1 MTLLD
6 ELNALTTHRDPK
18 DGTDCIRANDLRRI
32 IERYTAATPAST
44 VAKHMPT
51 TEDIRELISAVAKHL
66 EPRGLNPSEAL
77 PEFNAWLLDHDLRR
91 DLARD
96 AAVTAAVT
104 EDEREALREQ
114 MHVGY
119 KALLDS
125 GMSMDEVSW
134 TDYLLDQAIA
144 AKRATAPAPETEEL
158 PFGWDGTWRT
168 QGQDAEEGRRVLM
181 TWTKKQLVDGYIQMW
196 QSDIQR
202 ESFGVTLLSA
212 QVKTLREMLDQ
223 SRKAA
228 SDAEGLSTDEPTR
241 AELEEALEAWRANG
255 KQMHAVLLDIWR
267 SLDEDRK
274 HMTFGLDPER
284 VAKEFFAGTWL
295 APVSE
300 EAATA
305 LVADA
310 KSWLARLDGD
320 SHWARSPERR
330 EAWDHER
337 RIIRDL
343 LAGYHRPAPRVE
355 DPAAPKTEWSA

>member
-1 MTLLD
+1 MTMTLLD

-18 DGTDCIRANDLRRI
+18 DGTDCIRANDLRRVI
-32 IERYTAATPAST
+32 ARNTPVAPVTVKDGVCLECGGAVLNSGDHIEPKRHGTF
-44 VAKHMPT
+44 V
-51 TEDIRELISAVAKHL
+51 
-66 EPRGLNPSEAL
+66 
-77 PEFNAWLLDHDLRR
+77 
-91 DLARD
+91 
-96 AAVTAAVT
+96 

-125 GMSMDEVSW
+125 GTSMDEVSW

-144 AKRATAPAPETEEL
+144 AKRATAPVPETEEL

-168 QGQDAEEGRRVLM
+168 QGQDAEEGSRVLM

-241 AELEEALEAWRANG
+241 AELEEALEAWRVNG
-255 KQMHAVLLDIWR
+255 RQMHTVLLNIWR
-267 SLDEDRK
+267 AMDEDRK

-295 APVSE
+295 APVTE
-300 EAATA
+300 DNQDA
-305 LVADA
+305 LIAEVKA
-310 KSWLARLDGD
+310 WITRLEGD
-320 SHWARSPERR
+320 SQWARSSEIREERNS
-330 EAWDHER
+330 E
-337 RIIRDL
+337 IRALRKL
-343 LAGYHRPAPRVE
+343 LAGYHRPATHVTHSIHDHDVRPG
-355 DPAAPKTEWSA
+355 EWSP